1 MWESIKILDIMAP
14 NSTSAHMRDTIFQG
28 HPPNTGPKALKT
40 DPKTENYQVANQK
53 YSNDQKIRLLMEFDI
68 KSVSW
73 SSRARGPKS

>member
-28 HPPNTGPKALKT
+28 HPPNTGPNAPKT
-40 DPKTENYQVANQK
+40 DPKTENNQVANQK
-53 YSNDQKIRLLMEFDI
+53 YSNAQKIRLLMEFDI

-73 SSRARGPKS
+73 SSGARGPKS

>member
-1 MWESIKILDIMAP
+1 MAP

-28 HPPNTGPKALKT
+28 HPTNTGPNALKT

-53 YSNDQKIRLLMEFDI
+53 YSNAKKILLLMEFDI

-73 SSRARGPKS
+73 CGGARRPKS

>member
-1 MWESIKILDIMAP
+1 MAP

-28 HPPNTGPKALKT
+28 HPPNTGPNALKT

-73 SSRARGPKS
+73 SSGARGPKS

>member
-28 HPPNTGPKALKT
+28 HPTNTGPNALKT

-53 YSNDQKIRLLMEFDI
+53 YSNAKKILLLMEFDI

-73 SSRARGPKS
+73 SGGAMGPKS

>member
-1 MWESIKILDIMAP
+1 MWESIKILDIIAP

-28 HPPNTGPKALKT
+28 HPPNTGPNALKT

-53 YSNDQKIRLLMEFDI
+53 YSSDQKIRLLMEFDI

-73 SSRARGPKS
+73 SGKARGPKS

>member
-28 HPPNTGPKALKT
+28 HPPNTGPNALKT

-53 YSNDQKIRLLMEFDI
+53 FLLFSIQYMVFFVNNSHHRIEHA
-68 KSVSW
+68 SLAQW
-73 SSRARGPKS
+73 